1 MNKSP
6 FGLLFLPA
14 NTTQIVPMV
23 GLLYE
28 RPGLMAALVV
38 HTFRREEEGTQ
49 REHSEEK
56 QANISERHSDSFEM
70 VWRYYTSFYLL

>member
-1 MNKSP
+1 
-6 FGLLFLPA
+6 
-14 NTTQIVPMV
+14 MV

-38 HTFRREEEGTQ
+38 HTFRREEEGIQ

-56 QANISERHSDSFEM
+56 QANTSERHSDSFEM